1 MQFEKNK
8 AYISE
13 LLLRKAEQYNR
24 PDFIKDDPIQIPKS
38 FSKLQDIEISGLMA
52 AVLAWGQ
59 RKTIIRKTQE
69 LMQLMDNAPHDF
81 VLNHQTQDL
90 KRFLGF
96 KHRTFQTTDLLY
108 FIEFFKTFYQENHSL
123 ESLFAAKVQPQD
135 ANIGNGLI
143 HFHDQFFSL
152 PDSPARTR
160 KHIATPMRKSACKR
174 LNMYLRWLVR
184 KDEQNV
190 DFGLWKS
197 LKMSQLVCPLDVH
210 VERVARHLGLL
221 TRPQTDWQAAVEL
234 TENLRKIDPNDPVRF
249 DFALFGLGL
258 EGFV

>member
-1 MQFEKNK
+1 MQTEINQD
-8 AYISE
+8 YIAD
-13 LLLRKAEQYNR
+13 LLWQKAEQYNR
-24 PDFIKDDPIQIPKS
+24 PAFIKDDPIQIPKS

-90 KRFLGF
+90 KRFLDF

-108 FIEFFKTFYQENHSL
+108 FIEFFKQFYQKNNSL
-123 ESLFAAKVQPQD
+123 ENLFNAKIKPED
-135 ANIGNGLI
+135 SNIGKGLI

-152 PDSPARTR
+152 PDSPSRTR
-160 KHIATPMRKSACKR
+160 KHIATPSRKSACKR

-184 KDEQNV
+184 NDKQKV

-221 TRPQTDWQAAVEL
+221 VRPQTDWQAAIEL
-234 TENLRKIDPNDPVRF
+234 TENLKKIDPTDPVRF

>member
-1 MQFEKNK
+1 MQTKINQDYITDLLSQK
-8 AYISE
+8 AQ
-13 LLLRKAEQYNR
+13 QYNR
-24 PDFIKDDPIQIPKS
+24 PDFVKDDPIQIPKR
-38 FSKLQDIEISGLMA
+38 FSKLQDIEIAGLMA

-69 LMQLMDNAPHDF
+69 LMRLMDNAPHDF

-90 KRFLGF
+90 KRFLDF

-108 FIEFFKTFYQENHSL
+108 FIEFFKQFYHENNSL
-123 ESLFAAKVQPQD
+123 ESLFSAKMKPQD
-135 ANIGNGLI
+135 SNVGKGLI

-160 KHIATPMRKSACKR
+160 KHIATPTRKSACKR

-184 KDEQNV
+184 NDDQNV

-210 VERVARHLGLL
+210 VERVSRHLGLL
-221 TRPQTDWQAAVEL
+221 TRPQTDWQAAIEL
-234 TENLRKIDPNDPVRF
+234 TENLKKIDPNDPVRF